1 MNVISILEISK
12 GDKINQF
19 LMHLLNLYIKDVLQT
34 HFITKL
40 STNTIL

>member
-12 GDKINQF
+12 ADQINQS
-19 LMHLLNLYIKDVLQT
+19 LMRLLDPYIKDVLQT

-40 STNTIL
+40 PTNTIL